1 MVPFSNATLYYR
13 QTLRFGNRGISDF
26 MSQSVIFYIGL
37 RYMRGRTGDRFGRFV
52 SSLSTIGIALGV
64 MALITVTA
72 VMNGFERSLQQSIL
86 AYMPQAILTTPK
98 GNLNPSQYP
107 AKNVTYL
114 QGINRIAPIV
124 ESDVVLQSR
133 QNVGVAVMIG
143 VDEASS
149 EPLLKHLQDVD
160 PTLLTAGSYHVILG
174 IKLAEQLEVKRGD
187 QLRLIVPGV
196 SQLTPMGRIPSQR
209 LFTVA
214 GVFATQGEAD
224 NSELLV
230 NQQDA
235 ARLMRYPIGH
245 ITGWRLYLDSPLT
258 VDSLSQ
264 QTLPTGMIWK
274 DWRERKGEFFQAV
287 RMEKNM
293 MGLLLSL
300 IIAVAAF
307 NIVTS
312 LSLLV
317 MEKQSEVA
325 ILQTLGLKRGQIM
338 AIFMLQ
344 GAGAGIIGTLIGTLL
359 GLFIASQLNI
369 IMPMLGLLAKGIE
382 LPISIDPGR
391 IIFIALSSIAISLL
405 ATLYPAWRA
414 ATVQPAEALRYE

>member
-1 MVPFSNATLYYR
+1 MTLPFIIAKHFALAIGGT
-13 QTLRFGNRGISDF
+13 SDF
-26 MSQSVIFYIGL
+26 MFQSVIFFIGL

-52 SSLSTIGIALGV
+52 SSLSTIGITLGV
-64 MALITVTA
+64 MALITVTS
-72 VMNGFERSLQQSIL
+72 VMNGFEYSLQQSIL

-107 AKNVTYL
+107 AKNLAYL
-114 QGINRIAPIV
+114 QGIEGISPIV
-124 ESDVVLQSR
+124 ESEVILQSR

-143 VDEASS
+143 INDASS
-149 EPLLKHLQDVD
+149 EPLLSHLQDVD
-160 PTLLTAGSYHVILG
+160 PTVLTAGSYHVILG
-174 IKLAEQLEVKRGD
+174 IKLAEQLGVKRGD

-196 SQLTPMGRIPSQR
+196 SQLTPMVRIPSQR

-214 GVFATQGEAD
+214 GVFVTQGEAD

-235 ARLMRYPIGH
+235 ARLLRYPIGN
-245 ITGWRLYLDSPLT
+245 ITGWRLYLNAPLT

-264 QTLPTGMIWK
+264 QALPAGMLWK

-287 RMEKNM
+287 KMEKNM

-307 NIVTS
+307 NIITS

-325 ILQTLGLKRGQIM
+325 ILQTLGVKRGQIM

-344 GAGAGIIGTLIGTLL
+344 GVGAGIIGTIIGTLL
-359 GLFIASQLNI
+359 GLFTASQLNI
-369 IMPMLGLLAKGIE
+369 IMPMLGLLVKRIE
-382 LPISIDPGR
+382 LPIAIDPAG
-391 IIFIALSSIAISLL
+391 IVLIDLSSVFISLL

>member
-1 MVPFSNATLYYR
+1 ML
-13 QTLRFGNRGISDF
+13 
-26 MSQSVIFYIGL
+26 QSVIFFIGL
-37 RYMRGRTGDRFGRFV
+37 RYMCGRTGDRFGRFV
-52 SSLSTIGIALGV
+52 SNLSTIGIALGV
-64 MALITVTA
+64 MALITVTS
-72 VMNGFERSLQQSIL
+72 VMNGFEHSLQQSIL

-98 GNLNPSQYP
+98 SNLNPSQYP
-107 AKNVTYL
+107 AKNLAYM
-114 QGINRIAPIV
+114 QGIEGISPIV
-124 ESDVVLQSR
+124 ESEVILQSR
-133 QNVGVAVMIG
+133 QNVGVAIMIG
-143 VDEASS
+143 IDDASS
-149 EPLLKHLQDVD
+149 EPLLSHLQDVD
-160 PTLLTAGSYHVILG
+160 PTVLPAGSYHVILG
-174 IKLAEQLEVKRGD
+174 INLAEQLGVKRGD

-235 ARLMRYPIGH
+235 ARLLRYPIGN
-245 ITGWRLYLDSPLT
+245 ITGWRLYLNAPLT

-264 QTLPTGMIWK
+264 QALPAGMLWK

-287 RMEKNM
+287 KMEKNM

-307 NIVTS
+307 NIITS

-325 ILQTLGLKRGQIM
+325 ILQTLGVRRGQIM

-344 GAGAGIIGTLIGTLL
+344 GVGAGIIGTIIGTLL
-359 GLFIASQLNI
+359 GLFTASQLNI
-369 IMPMLGLLAKGIE
+369 IMSMLGLLAKGIE
-382 LPISIDPGR
+382 LPIVIDPAG
-391 IIFIALSSIAISLL
+391 ILLIALSSVFISLL

>member
-1 MVPFSNATLYYR
+1 
-13 QTLRFGNRGISDF
+13 
-26 MSQSVIFYIGL
+26 MSQSIIFYIAL
-37 RYMRGRTGDRFGRFV
+37 RYIHGRTGDRFTRFV
-52 SSLSTIGIALGV
+52 SSLSTIGIALGI
-64 MALITVTA
+64 MALIIVTA
-72 VMNGFERSLQQSIL
+72 VMNGFECSLQQSIL
-86 AYMPQAILTTPK
+86 SYMPQAILTTPK

-107 AKNVTYL
+107 QKNLTYL
-114 QGINRIAPIV
+114 QGIKNIAPIV
-124 ESDVVLQSR
+124 QSDVVLQSR
-133 QNVGVAVMIG
+133 QNMGVAVMIG
-143 VDEASS
+143 VDGASP
-149 EPLLKHLQDVD
+149 EPLLTHLQDVNS
-160 PTLLTAGSYHVILG
+160 TVLTAGSYHVILG
-174 IKLAEQLEVKRGD
+174 VKLAEELKLKRGD
-187 QLRLIVPGV
+187 QLRLILPAI

-214 GVFATQGEAD
+214 GFFATQGEAD

-230 NQQDA
+230 NQHDA
-235 ARLMRYPIGH
+235 ARLMHYPIGN
-245 ITGWRLYLDSPLT
+245 ITGWRLYLNAPLT

-264 QTLPTGMIWK
+264 QTLPEGMIWQ

-317 MEKQSEVA
+317 MEKQSELA

-338 AIFMLQ
+338 AIFLLQ
-344 GAGAGIIGTLIGTLL
+344 GAGAGIIASIIGTLL

-369 IMPMLGLLAKGIE
+369 IMPMFGLLAKDIE
-382 LPISIDPGR
+382 LPIFIDPSC
-391 IIFIALSSIAISLL
+391 IILIVLSSIAISLL
-405 ATLYPAWRA
+405 ATLYPSWHAS
-414 ATVQPAEALRYE
+414 TVQPAEALRYE